1 MSGNQKYCA
10 ECGRDPEKAR
20 RRYAAA
26 VAANKRHA
34 GEADKPVE
42 KVCKNCG
49 KTFLTVYRGKDFCT
63 SSCGEAYRINHAECP
78 ICHTRLIEKGITTG
92 KGYCSEAC
100 REEARLQRAIQ
111 DGDYIAC
118 EQCGKKFIRKNF
130 ANRFCSKEC
139 YEAYREA
146 AKVPAKEPGKKP
158 GLAKKV
164 CPVCKKEFTVSPLQM
179 SKRYCSVECRNRAL
193 SAPKPAAA
201 KPGTHLCTTCRVSQK
216 ACERFSSGFKKL
228 PEGAELRKVN
238 GQDAVVACP
247 KYR

>member
-1 MSGNQKYCA
+1 M
-10 ECGRDPEKAR
+10 
-20 RRYAAA
+20 
-26 VAANKRHA
+26 AANKRHA

-63 SSCGEAYRINHAECP
+63 SNCGEAYRINHAECP

-130 ANRFCSKEC
+130 ANRFCSKE
-139 YEAYREA
+139 
-146 AKVPAKEPGKKP
+146 
-158 GLAKKV
+158 
-164 CPVCKKEFTVSPLQM
+164 
-179 SKRYCSVECRNRAL
+179 
-193 SAPKPAAA
+193 
-201 KPGTHLCTTCRVSQK
+201 
-216 ACERFSSGFKKL
+216 
-228 PEGAELRKVN
+228 
-238 GQDAVVACP
+238 
-247 KYR
+247 

>member
-1 MSGNQKYCA
+1 M
-10 ECGRDPEKAR
+10 
-20 RRYAAA
+20 
-26 VAANKRHA
+26 
-34 GEADKPVE
+34 
-42 KVCKNCG
+42 
-49 KTFLTVYRGKDFCT
+49 
-63 SSCGEAYRINHAECP
+63 
-78 ICHTRLIEKGITTG
+78 
-92 KGYCSEAC
+92 
-100 REEARLQRAIQ
+100 QRAIQ

-238 GQDAVVACP
+238 GQDVVVACP